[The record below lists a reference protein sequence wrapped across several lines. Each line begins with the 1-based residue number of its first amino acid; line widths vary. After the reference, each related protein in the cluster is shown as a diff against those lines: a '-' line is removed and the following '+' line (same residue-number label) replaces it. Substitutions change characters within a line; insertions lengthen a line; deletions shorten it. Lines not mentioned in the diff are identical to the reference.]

1 MNEDIIKSYIAEIN
15 APFTASKSNNGFKL
29 IEEIQLNGSLL
40 YCMEKEYSKFR
51 SLFEQFAKKYL
62 TPESFQSLSAYP
74 EVYLGIFRECYGSTR
89 VFSYKGYVLIS
100 IHQLYRQSHI
110 LYVPEKPK
118 KLLAFSNLP
127 EERII
132 DQGIYLITVN
142 RQKSKKYTPCFPLQ
156 QNILKTEVRAFCRGE
171 FWELPFMPGSNF
183 AKFVHLQKQNE
194 RLSHLGIGSI
204 SRNAILPVNLKWRD
218 ARAEVINSKLC
229 RSNEK
234 KSSRYLSI
242 LIVKYIVSQLPTHQK
257 DFFHRGRKIEGQF
270 IERLNYAVRLDKYS
284 TQRALAFHSIYGI
297 LFRYHRYNHT
307 LDKLFNPEYQSR
319 FYNFLINE
327 GVYGFFSEKMEKFT
341 KDYGVLWREQGFRGM
356 KQSRYLYC
364 LRRYQEVVEPCFA
377 RCNERAVIN
386 FILEMEEEEPS
397 ENFVLEKRH
406 LNFLKQTTL
415 TLSLSS
421 LRAISQLG
429 KEQLP
434 TNRNQDHYFAK
445 LLVANQTCLS
455 AGINFSFPEN
465 LLKDYGVTGR
475 RIGIHHSQRPK
486 FPRNT
491 PLSKNVI
498 KRKRL
503 EFQHKINNSLNFIDF
518 IHFVI
523 HILPNNADVQQI
535 RTTLAELFFNNIAW
549 HQSINRL
556 NQLIT
561 VAKTEIIL
569 HQEGLTLEEFNNKY
583 NIIDIPPILEK
594 RLEVCGI
601 EITQLI
607 TEGEL
612 IREGTE
618 MNHCVSNYT
627 RAVVHGHSLIFSLRS
642 QNSSSTLEIYPPL
655 DNSGFGIAQHQSFA
669 NRMPDEEHLTAGKLL
684 LNMLN
689 ERYAFCDWEQ
699 FQRKSYWA
707 ANLYDKINLAPLPLE
722 KLKHIIGSFP
732 NLTLMRKI
740 LNKI

>member
-1 MNEDIIKSYIAEIN
+1 MNEDTIKSYIAEIN
-15 APFTASKSNNGFKL
+15 APFIASKSRNGFKL

-40 YCMEKEYSKFR
+40 YCMEKEYSKVR
-51 SLFEQFAKKYL
+51 SLFEQFVKKYL

-132 DQGIYLITVN
+132 DQGVYLISVN

-156 QNILKTEVRAFCRGE
+156 QNELKTEVRAFCRGE

-194 RLSHLGIGSI
+194 HLSHLGIGSI

-218 ARAEVINSKLC
+218 TRAEVINSKLC

-257 DFFHRGRKIEGQF
+257 EFFHRGRKIEGHF

-297 LFRYHRYNHT
+297 LFRYHLYNHT

-415 TLSLSS
+415 KLDLPS
-421 LRAISQLG
+421 LRVISRLG

-434 TNRNQDHYFAK
+434 ANRNQDRYFAD
-445 LLVANQTCLS
+445 LLFANRTCLS
-455 AGINFSFPEN
+455 TGLSFSFPEN
-465 LLKDYGVTGR
+465 LKKDYDVTGR
-475 RIGIHHSQRPK
+475 HLGIHHSQRPRFSK
-486 FPRNT
+486 NS
-491 PLSKNVI
+491 PLSKKVI

-503 EFQHKINNSLNFIDF
+503 EFQHKINNSLNFRDF
-518 IHFVI
+518 LHFVE
-523 HILPNNADVQQI
+523 HSLPGSTDITQV

-549 HQSINRL
+549 HQNIIRL

-561 VAKTEIIL
+561 TAKTEIVL
-569 HQEGLTLEEFNNKY
+569 SQEGIIPENFKNKY
-583 NIIDIPPILEK
+583 NISDITPILGK
-594 RLEVCGI
+594 RLEVGGI
-601 EITQLI
+601 EITQLV

-612 IREGTE
+612 RQEGAE
-618 MNHCVSNYT
+618 MNHCVSNYF
-627 RAVVHGHSLIFSLRS
+627 REVIHGYSLIFSLRS
-642 QNSSSTLEIYPPL
+642 QDSRSTLEIHPPL
-655 DNSGFGIAQHQSFA
+655 NDSSFSIIQHQSFA
-669 NRMPDEEHLTAGKLL
+669 NRMPDEEHLVAGKLL

-689 ERYAFCDWEQ
+689 ERYNFCDWEQ
-699 FQRKSYWA
+699 FQRKAYWA
-707 ANLYDKINLAPLPLE
+707 ADLYDKINFTPLPLE
-722 KLKHIIGSFP
+722 TLKHIIGLFP
-732 NLTLMRKI
+732 RLTLMRKI